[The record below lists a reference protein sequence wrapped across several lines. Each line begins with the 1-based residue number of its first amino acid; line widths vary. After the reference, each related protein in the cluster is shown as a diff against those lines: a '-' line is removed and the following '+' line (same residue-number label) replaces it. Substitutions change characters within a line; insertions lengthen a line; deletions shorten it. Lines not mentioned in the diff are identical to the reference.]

1 MKFLIEGTEWV
12 ANHHKECFFAETFNP
27 YILEAED
34 LDNVIQI
41 LENDSN
47 ISSFNIFQISEYP
60 IYYKEGL
67 DVSY

>member
-12 ANHHKECFFAETFNP
+12 ANHNQECFFAEPFSP
-27 YILEAED
+27 YILEGSN
-34 LDNVIQI
+34 LDEVEEI

-47 ISSFNIFQISEYP
+47 ISSYSIYQISEYP
-60 IYYKEGL
+60 ILYKEGL